1 LLQGQ
6 SYRIR
11 MEFVPAWKNGDTAT
25 TGFVG
30 TTVMSFLAVPF
41 RRWLSEPWFNPI
53 ARIGAI
59 GSDEYPL
66 GNIDG
71 LELGNP
77 ILEAQ
82 ITARTSGELFIFVN
96 DVLPI
101 SVVLWNYYAGN
112 RGEALVSV
120 TPITQS
126 R

>member
-1 LLQGQ
+1 VLQGQ

-11 MEFVPAWKNGDTAT
+11 MEFVSVRKDGDTAT
-25 TGFVG
+25 TGLEG
-30 TTVMSFLAVPF
+30 ATIKSSLAVPF
-41 RRWLSEPWFNPI
+41 RRWLSEPWFKPI

-66 GNIDG
+66 GNSDG
-71 LELGNP
+71 LGLGNP

-82 ITARTSGELFIFVN
+82 ITARTSGELFFFVN
-96 DVLPI
+96 DLLPI
-101 SVVLWNYYAGN
+101 SVVSWNFHAGN
-112 RGEALVSV
+112 RGKALVSV